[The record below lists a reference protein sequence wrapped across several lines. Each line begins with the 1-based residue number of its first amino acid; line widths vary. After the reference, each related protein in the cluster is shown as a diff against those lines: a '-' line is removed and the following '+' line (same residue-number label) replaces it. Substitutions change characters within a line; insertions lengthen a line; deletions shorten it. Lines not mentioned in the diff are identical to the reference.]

1 MQEHLSELE
10 RKLDYLEQNESVR
23 ETAAYADVAPELERL
38 RIKAITR
45 VREFIMTRWGLDF
58 LCLDCFTTIMA
69 VIHTH
74 LVGWLYV
81 CL

>member
-45 VREFIMTRWGLDF
+45 VREFIMTRWGLEF
-58 LCLDCFTTIMA
+58 LWLAHFTTFKT
-69 VIHTH
+69 VIHAFPE
-74 LVGWLYV
+74 GWQYV